1 MSSRLVALSMLASLA
16 LGACAHEGA
25 GESSFFGGLLARD
38 EAPVEAVAEP
48 VMAPAVAPPVQTTVA
63 HSWGDPGTGPVMPA
77 GPKAVAA
84 TDGPYLLDT
93 GDRLRVFVY
102 GQPNLSRL
110 YIVDHDG
117 RITVPLIGAV
127 KARGQTTSAL
137 ESTIRARLGAQ
148 FVKDPQV
155 TVDVQQNR
163 PFFILGEVR
172 TAGQYPYVSGMTVET
187 AVAIAGGYSERA
199 NERRMKITRRVDGMV
214 DVMEVPSDYVVQ
226 PGDTV
231 YVHERFF

>member
-1 MSSRLVALSMLASLA
+1 MSSRVAALAALASLA
-16 LGACAHEGA
+16 LGACAHDGDGIGSAFEKV
-25 GESSFFGGLLARD
+25 FARD
-38 EAPVEAVAEP
+38 DVPVAATETVA
-48 VMAPAVAPPVQTTVA
+48 APAGAPPVQVVTGG
-63 HSWGDPGTGPVMPA
+63 SWGDPGPGPVMPA
-77 GPKAVAA
+77 GPKAVAS

-117 RITVPLIGAV
+117 KITVPLIGAV
-127 KARGQTTSAL
+127 KARGHTTYAL
-137 ESTIRARLGAQ
+137 EGSIRSRLGAQ

-214 DVMEVPSDYVVQ
+214 DVMEVPPDYVVQ

-231 YVHERFF
+231 YIHERFF